1 MADFILNAAIV
12 IVVSGAI
19 GLLIWKLRSR
29 PSEYASIY
37 VDRKEDADFW
47 EGKPEPDKGFTAAQ
61 KRAIYERENGKCAVT
76 KKRLSLGEAD
86 NKSQAIQ
93 TAFGMMEEGEVD
105 HTIPRRW
112 GGPSTEWNGRLVS
125 RKINRD
131 KRGEWT
137 REAEKLCAERGLKVY
152 IGKHKKN
159 SVN

>member
-1 MADFILNAAIV
+1 MIDFLLNAAIV

-47 EGKPEPDKGFTAAQ
+47 EGKPEPDKGFTAAL
-61 KRAIYERENGKCAVT
+61 KREIYYAANGKCQIT
-76 KKRLSLGEAD
+76 GKRVSLGEAD
-86 NKSQAIQ
+86 NRSEAIQ

-105 HTIPRRW
+105 HIISRKW
-112 GGPSTEWNGRLVS
+112 GGPSVKWNGRLVR

-131 KRGEWT
+131 KSGDWT

-152 IGKHKKN
+152 IGKRSKKFV
-159 SVN
+159 S